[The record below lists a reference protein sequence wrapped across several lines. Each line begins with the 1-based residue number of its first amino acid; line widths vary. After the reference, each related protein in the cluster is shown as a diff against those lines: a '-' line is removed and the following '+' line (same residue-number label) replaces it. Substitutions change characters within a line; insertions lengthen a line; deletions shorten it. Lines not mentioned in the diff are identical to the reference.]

1 MTNSQN
7 NQERTVPA
15 AGGDPGKTGDLS
27 AAAQAVAVRAAT
39 KVAAS
44 RGGAKRAASP
54 AAPVQASGST
64 LAKEGLSQKE
74 AAAQDSPAKPTR
86 RSARGSEV
94 RKREKQERREARKH
108 KGTGAA
114 AHAGVPDA
122 GSKRISASGSVP
134 GGGRVVIPRRRRGAG
149 AQQNVMKYA
158 ADNRVVRW
166 FYALTTGPQRH
177 VFYLAVFAL
186 IAVSVYLPVRDFY
199 ISQRTVAIVAE
210 QKAIREKYN
219 DSVGKEVEGLL
230 SQEGI
235 EDAARKEFNMVMP
248 GEKTIDVEGLDK
260 DGNPVTVDTSKRGE
274 NGEGDSNGSDEGGE
288 KSSANAKGAASKDD
302 DGRLKG
308 EDATDKSKTGSG
320 AKTLEKGEEPKTS
333 AEVEAAEQAVLDN
346 SPWYWKVLDAF
357 FLFDGVNG
365 MAVVSTGE

>member
-1 MTNSQN
+1 M
-7 NQERTVPA
+7 
-15 AGGDPGKTGDLS
+15 
-27 AAAQAVAVRAAT
+27 
-39 KVAAS
+39 
-44 RGGAKRAASP
+44 
-54 AAPVQASGST
+54 SGPT
-64 LAKEGLSQKE
+64 PAKEGPSQKE
-74 AAAQDSPAKPTR
+74 AAEQDFPAKPTR

-94 RKREKQERREARKH
+94 KRREKQERREARRQ
-108 KGTGAA
+108 KGAGSA
-114 AHAGVPDA
+114 AHAGMHDT
-122 GSKRISASGSVP
+122 GSRRIAASGSVS
-134 GGGRVVIPRRRRGAG
+134 GGGRVVVPKSRRGAG
-149 AQQNVMKYA
+149 ARQNVMKYA
-158 ADNRVVRW
+158 ADNRVVSC

-186 IAVSVYLPVRDFY
+186 IAVSVYWPVRDFY
-199 ISQRTVAIVAE
+199 ISQRTVAIVTE

-260 DGNPVTVDTSKRGE
+260 DGNPVTVDTSKQGE
-274 NGEGDSNGSDEGGE
+274 NGEDGSGEGGE
-288 KSSANAKGAASKDD
+288 NGSASAKGTASKDD
-302 DGRLKG
+302 EGRLKG

-333 AEVEAAEQAVLDN
+333 AEVEAAEQAVLEN

-357 FLFDGVNG
+357 FQFDGVNG